1 MRRVANDHHPRPKGE
16 SRMTLEELEEIAKRF
31 ILGYDPLTDEQMQT
45 LHDIK
50 RMEEEREGLQRKI
63 QRYDRVIKML
73 YIKLH
78 WPESEER
85 EQ

>member
-1 MRRVANDHHPRPKGE
+1 
-16 SRMTLEELEEIAKRF
+16 MTLEELEEIAKRF